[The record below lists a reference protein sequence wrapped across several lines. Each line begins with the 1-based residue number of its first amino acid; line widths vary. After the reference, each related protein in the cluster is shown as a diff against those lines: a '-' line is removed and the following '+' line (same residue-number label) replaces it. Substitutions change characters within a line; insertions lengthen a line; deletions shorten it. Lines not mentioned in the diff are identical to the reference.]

1 MQIPFKC
8 DTLTDAQHND
18 HKLVYAAHH
27 LDSYWN
33 FIVETHFDQDTCF
46 LTEKTFKCI
55 LNLQPFI
62 VVGSAGSLRLLHHLG
77 YKTFSDIIN
86 ERYDNETDPYQ
97 RMTEMI
103 HLSYSIA
110 NRGHTDQRI
119 MTKLMTPI
127 LEYNQTK
134 FLAPKT
140 QRIMNLLNKLEY

>member
-1 MQIPFKC
+1 MF
-8 DTLTDAQHND
+8 
-18 HKLVYAAHH
+18 
-27 LDSYWN
+27 LDREN
-33 FIVETHFDQDTCF
+33 I
-46 LTEKTFKCI
+46 KCI